1 MSAEMGPLVPEHHPG
16 DAGPRVS
23 VRDQTSGDG
32 PGMFLGKGGHADLD
46 ERLIPITV
54 PRCAGCSPAWVWKV
68 NHPAELVLSWSS
80 WRRHHQTQA
89 RRCHYQRRLSLLASQ
104 VQTVV
109 LEPVYNLFRIS
120 TAKARTTICRLVLS
134 FLSQFFQRR
143 RHFSSQPKD
152 RSPPIVSAAPR
163 KCAVRCV
170 SPLPPRLP
178 AGSAPPWQRV
188 SRCIPHPPAHSAP
201 GSGWPGGRSNI
212 AKAPA
217 RSVTL
222 AAVT

>member
-1 MSAEMGPLVPEHHPG
+1 MRTHL
-16 DAGPRVS
+16 
-23 VRDQTSGDG
+23 
-32 PGMFLGKGGHADLD
+32 
-46 ERLIPITV
+46 LIPIHTIQIRARRGTRAACRLGL
-54 PRCAGCSPAWVWKV
+54 PPDPQSPASFRASTSGWK
-68 NHPAELVLSWSS
+68 NS
-80 WRRHHQTQA
+80 
-89 RRCHYQRRLSLLASQ
+89 RCRSTWGGGLATATSVRLPGHF
-104 VQTVV
+104 

-120 TAKARTTICRLVLS
+120 TAKARTTICWLVLS

-152 RSPPIVSAAPR
+152 RSTTNIVSAAPR

-201 GSGWPGGRSNI
+201 GSGWPGAGQ
-212 AKAPA
+212 
-217 RSVTL
+217 T
-222 AAVT
+222 